1 MCPFLQHKKARLL
14 HALPPKVTENNW
26 GLGFRVPAVLEPSEA
41 CSPEVQNEVREG
53 KEVGQETL
61 GTGRAGQVW
70 SLGHL
75 PLHLPA
81 TESTVEGRKDLLGW
95 HH

>member
-1 MCPFLQHKKARLL
+1 M
-14 HALPPKVTENNW
+14 TENNW
-26 GLGFRVPAVLEPSEA
+26 GLGFRAPAVLEPSEA
-41 CSPEVQNEVREG
+41 CYPEVQSEVREG

-61 GTGRAGQVW
+61 GTGRVGHLW

-81 TESTVEGRKDLLGW
+81 SESTVEDQKDLLEV